1 MGRFYKHTTSPVVD
15 YSYDVPFT
23 ELWQSLEYKQGRQDT
38 ALNKLSVA
46 KDKLTNLEYIPG
58 SSDEE
63 YLKQKQAEYDALSEQ
78 VSGMDLS
85 GNQGALNTAISEF
98 ADDPKLANVQRNAT
112 FYKEQ
117 QDRMQT
123 LADAGKL
130 DYNNLPNWVGQ
141 TDFGN
146 NILSER
152 VMGIANPY
160 PKAEAF
166 FDGVDEESVA
176 RNPRMLDNILEQ
188 SVDLFANS
196 GDIQNYINSIHGDP
210 TDPVQRKAA
219 ARKWLEAAKA
229 KYLANLGLSADGSG
243 AGGGDGAA
251 LTEVGP
257 SAAFNAQLAAA
268 SETNEDGTAV
278 GGSLGVDVHRALFQP
293 VDNEDEQLSIMAG
306 SQEVH
311 LNTYLKDLRGH
322 DVKLDTEASF
332 GPNSLSFYEDMANE
346 YNLRDE
352 DGNALDFTDAPIN
365 SKLRAQE
372 FEESQVFYDESAYRE
387 VEDNYE
393 DLIEEKGW
401 GAVFEI
407 TGDSKIDSLKER
419 REATI
424 RKTGIDPFEHEKG
437 DYNKVTKPKFKALEV
452 DSDGANRIKYLHQL
466 QTLDLSGRKRRIAID
481 PNNELIMR
489 DGKLYMRG
497 FTVITEDEGD
507 QIFTPK
513 QLKESTFGDT
523 STWWKG
529 GDWSDILVD
538 KTKMLKEAK
547 TFAMSSDDDEIQLPI
562 LFELKGN
569 NLIAL
574 NNYYHQHQM
583 GMNPGDLTETQ
594 NARTADTS
602 EFMRKMGA
610 EAAIDEIY
618 GKPERALKEL
628 IRKQVTGSS
637 MGIPEN
643 LEISTNV
650 LNSYKIPDGTS
661 KAITNKIEALKNQ
674 MDSDPQAEEKLVDIF
689 TKMQQHKDLLEA
701 KSEQMRN
708 AGSEEEKNTI
718 KARIGVY
725 KNKLISDINS
735 IAGLDLMSVNKDE
748 MINFGMESVGGGKY
762 RINNLS
768 AFNRGIQ
775 SWADSK
781 KLIKMDSKDYSN
793 LEWESDIT
801 SVKDIYGSKVS
812 SPYLSS
818 RAKGALDVVNAAAKG
833 KSLKI
838 GVNSMARPKAV
849 QQLLI
854 DSPAHGAARHSSHST
869 GNGVDFDV
877 TQNSYEH
884 ELIKHSLDAAGI
896 RYSDTF
902 HGNHL
907 HIEILS

>member
-1 MGRFYKHTTSPVVD
+1 MGRFYQHTTSPVVD

-23 ELWQSLEYKQGRQDT
+23 ELWKALEYKQGRQDA
-38 ALNKLSVA
+38 ALNKLSIA

-85 GNQGALNTAISEF
+85 GNQAALNTAISDF
-98 ADDPKLANVQRNAT
+98 ADDPRLANVQRNAT

-160 PKAEAF
+160 PNAEAF
-166 FDGVDEESVA
+166 FEGVDEESVA
-176 RNPRMLDNILEQ
+176 RNPKMLDNILEQ

-196 GDIQNYINSIHGDP
+196 GEIQNYINSIHGDP

-243 AGGGDGAA
+243 AGGGGGAA

-257 SAAFNAQLAAA
+257 SAAFNAVLDDAATT
-268 SETNEDGTAV
+268 EEDGTAT
-278 GGSLGVDVHRALFQP
+278 GGSLGGGTLDALFSGKI
-293 VDNEDEQLSIMAG
+293 EEKDEKLTSLVG
-306 SQEVH
+306 GTEVT
-311 LNTYLKDLRGH
+311 LNTYVEDLAGV

-332 GPNSLSFYEDMANE
+332 GSNSLPFYEDMADA
-346 YNLRDE
+346 YDIRDE
-352 DGNALDFTDAPIN
+352 EGNALDFTDAPIN

-372 FEESQVFYDESAYRE
+372 FEASQVFYDESVYRE
-387 VEDNYE
+387 VEDEYE

-407 TGDSKIDSLKER
+407 TGDKDIDSLKDS
-419 REATI
+419 REKTI
-424 RKTGIDPFEHEKG
+424 RKTGFDPFDHAEG
-437 DYNKVTKPKFKALEV
+437 DYNKVTNPKFKALEV

-466 QTLDLSGRKRRIAID
+466 QTLNLSGQRRLAIK
-481 PNNELIMR
+481 PSNQLIMR
-489 DGKLYMRG
+489 DGKLYMKG
-497 FTVITEDEGD
+497 FTTITEDEGD
-507 QIFTPK
+507 KIFTPK
-513 QLKESTFGDT
+513 QLKESTFNDT

-529 GDWSDILVD
+529 GDWSDILSD
-538 KTKMLKEAK
+538 ETQILKKVEDS
-547 TFAMSSDDDEIQLPI
+547 FGSDDDEYQVPI
-562 LFELKGN
+562 MFEVKGN
-569 NLIAL
+569 PLIAL

-583 GMNPGDLTETQ
+583 GMSAGDLTETQ
-594 NARTADTS
+594 NARTADTA
-602 EFMRKMGA
+602 EFVKTLGRRATM
-610 EAAIDEIY
+610 DEMY

-628 IRKQVTGSS
+628 VRKQVKGSS

-643 LEISTNV
+643 LKISTNV
-650 LNSYKIPDGTS
+650 LDSYNIPDGTS
-661 KAITNKIEALKNQ
+661 KAITNKIETLKNQ
-674 MDSDPQAEEKLVDIF
+674 MDSDPRAEEKLVDIF
-689 TKMQQHKDLLEA
+689 TKMQLHKDLLEE
-701 KSEQMRN
+701 KNEQMRN
-708 AGSEEEKNTI
+708 AGSEEEKNAI
-718 KARIGVY
+718 RERVGVY
-725 KNKLISDINS
+725 KNKFISDINS
-735 IAGLDLMSVNKDE
+735 IAGLDLMSINKDE

-768 AFNRGIQ
+768 AFNRGIE

-818 RAKGALDVVNAAAKG
+818 RAKSALGVVNAAAKG

-838 GVNSMARPKAV
+838 GVNSMARPKAI

-854 DSPAHGAARHSSHST
+854 DSPAHGATRGSSHST
-869 GNGVDFDV
+869 GNGIDFDV
-877 TQNSYEH
+877 TKNSYEH
-884 ELIKHSLDAAGI
+884 ELIKHSLDEAGI
-896 RYSDTF
+896 RYSDIF
-902 HGNHL
+902 HDNHL